1 MAKRTTKT
9 TKSKL
14 KQVTRELTEVKD
26 LQVSE
31 GEKYDTIQ
39 ETVAVVSKKV
49 SMVVGVLARNA
60 SKVKTVENRV
70 SDLEDE
76 VYKEKE
82 PQVEDKPGL
91 AIVGAMESIA
101 SSFASVN
108 KSLEKLNA
116 VDMTA
121 AYKSEQLQE
130 TKPTV
135 AVTGGK
141 GRGGEPV
148 QGESIFSMLKTLFT
162 NPAVVAALAGIVYTI
177 LPKDIQDK
185 LKAFLGGFADGL
197 KGTAGEDENSGI
209 KGLGTALKIAAAVI
223 ATVFSAKLIGS
234 IASAITTTI
243 QIFKSLRKI
252 SGKKMLALGAG
263 AAAGYA
269 VMKSMEGDTGEE
281 APGEAAPA
289 AEPESKPTPAATE
302 KPTTQAPAAAPATP
316 PPPPAAAPATPPPM
330 ATPAAPPPAPTGTGL
345 KPGGGEGIRPGGGL
359 GLKPSGNEGLVLSE
373 LQNAGFSKKA
383 QANIMAQVAKES
395 GFRPRSEELEKYSAK
410 TLYNL
415 YGPEQKNNK
424 VRFKSMQE
432 AQDLVAKGP
441 EAVGDVIYGGRM
453 GNDKPGDGYKYRGRG
468 FLQITGKD
476 NYARLGK
483 AIGVDLISNP
493 DLANDPAIAARL
505 VPVFFTSGRPKPPDL
520 ENIDVVNK
528 LVGSA
533 SEKSREERKT
543 LAAAYESN
551 LGSSYSLTS
560 ASPVPPAPTT
570 GATIASASQ
579 GVKAASA
586 PSFQVASLSN
596 NNSAKENGG
605 GVKPPPPMPSP
616 ITDRGS
622 LGISIRHSTAY
633 A

>member
-1 MAKRTTKT
+1 
-9 TKSKL
+9 
-14 KQVTRELTEVKD
+14 
-26 LQVSE
+26 
-31 GEKYDTIQ
+31 
-39 ETVAVVSKKV
+39 
-49 SMVVGVLARNA
+49 
-60 SKVKTVENRV
+60 
-70 SDLEDE
+70 
-76 VYKEKE
+76 
-82 PQVEDKPGL
+82 
-91 AIVGAMESIA
+91 
-101 SSFASVN
+101 
-108 KSLEKLNA
+108 
-116 VDMTA
+116 
-121 AYKSEQLQE
+121 
-130 TKPTV
+130 
-135 AVTGGK
+135 
-141 GRGGEPV
+141 
-148 QGESIFSMLKTLFT
+148 
-162 NPAVVAALAGIVYTI
+162 
-177 LPKDIQDK
+177 
-185 LKAFLGGFADGL
+185 
-197 KGTAGEDENSGI
+197 
-209 KGLGTALKIAAAVI
+209 
-223 ATVFSAKLIGS
+223 
-234 IASAITTTI
+234 
-243 QIFKSLRKI
+243 
-252 SGKKMLALGAG
+252 
-263 AAAGYA
+263 
-269 VMKSMEGDTGEE
+269 
-281 APGEAAPA
+281 
-289 AEPESKPTPAATE
+289 
-302 KPTTQAPAAAPATP
+302 
-316 PPPPAAAPATPPPM
+316 M

-345 KPGGGEGIRPGGGL
+345 KPGGGEGLKPGGGL

-383 QANIMAQVAKES
+383 QANVMAQVAKES

-483 AIGVDLISNP
+483 AIGVDLVSNP

-528 LVGSA
+528 MVGSA

-586 PSFQVASLSN
+586 PSFQVASVSN

-616 ITDRGS
+616 IAGRGS
-622 LGISIRHSTAY
+622 LGIATRHSTSY

>member
-14 KQVTRELTEVKD
+14 KQVTKELTEVKD
-26 LQVSE
+26 LQASE

-39 ETVAVVSKKV
+39 ETVVVVSKKV

-60 SKVKTVENRV
+60 ARVKTVENRV

-130 TKPTV
+130 TKPTA

-141 GRGGEPV
+141 GRGGEPK

-197 KGTAGEDENSGI
+197 KSTAGEDENSGI

-269 VMKSMEGDTGEE
+269 VMKSMEGEETPEE
-281 APGEAAPA
+281 APS
-289 AEPESKPTPAATE
+289 EPEAKPTPSTTETPAA
-302 KPTTQAPAAAPATP
+302 QAPVAAPATP
-316 PPPPAAAPATPPPM
+316 PPSV
-330 ATPAAPPPAPTGTGL
+330 ATPAPSAPPSATPASPPPAPTGTGL

-483 AIGVDLISNP
+483 AIGVDLVSNP

-528 LVGSA
+528 MVGSA

-616 ITDRGS
+616 IAGRGS
-622 LGISIRHSTAY
+622 LGIDIRHSTSY

>member
-49 SMVVGVLARNA
+49 SMVVGVLARSA

-76 VYKEKE
+76 VYKEKEE

-116 VDMTA
+116 VDA
-121 AYKSEQLQE
+121 ASAYKTEQLQE

-135 AVTGGK
+135 STTGSK
-141 GRGGEPV
+141 GRGGEPRE
-148 QGESIFSMLKTLFT
+148 GESIFGMLKTLFT

-185 LKAFLGGFADGL
+185 IKAFLGGFADGL

-209 KGLGTALKIAAAVI
+209 KGLGTALKVAAAVI

-243 QIFKSLRKI
+243 QIFKSLRKL

-269 VMKSMEGDTGEE
+269 VMKSMEGDDTG
-281 APGEAAPA
+281 GEAPA

-302 KPTTQAPAAAPATP
+302 TPATQTPAAAPATP
-316 PPPPAAAPATPPPM
+316 PPPPAAAPAPPP
-330 ATPAAPPPAPTGTGL
+330 PAAAPAYPPPAPTGTGL
-345 KPGGGEGIRPGGGL
+345 KPGGGEGIKPGGGL

-383 QANIMAQVAKES
+383 QANVMAQVAKES
-395 GFRPRSEELEKYSAK
+395 GFRPRSEELAKYSAK

-476 NYARLGK
+476 NYSRLGK
-483 AIGVDLISNP
+483 AIGVDLVSNP

-520 ENIDVVNK
+520 ENIDLVNK
-528 LVGSA
+528 IVGSA

-551 LGSSYSLTS
+551 LGASYALTS
-560 ASPVPPAPTT
+560 ATPAPAAPTT

-579 GVKAASA
+579 GVKAAST
-586 PSFQVASLSN
+586 PSFQVASVSN
-596 NNSAKENGG
+596 NNAAKENGG
-605 GVKPPPPMPSP
+605 GVKPPPSMPSP
-616 ITDRGS
+616 IAGRGS
-622 LGISIRHSTAY
+622 LGISIRHNTAY

>member
-60 SKVKTVENRV
+60 AKVKTVENRV
-70 SDLEDE
+70 RDLEDE

-82 PQVEDKPGL
+82 PQVEDKPGI

-101 SSFASVN
+101 SSFATVN

-130 TKPTV
+130 TKPT
-135 AVTGGK
+135 AATTGGK

-269 VMKSMEGDTGEE
+269 VMKSMEGEETPEE
-281 APGEAAPA
+281 APS
-289 AEPESKPTPAATE
+289 EPEAKPTPSATE
-302 KPTTQAPAAAPATP
+302 TPAAQAPVAAPATP
-316 PPPPAAAPATPPPM
+316 PPSV
-330 ATPAAPPPAPTGTGL
+330 ATPAPSAPPSATPASPPPAPTGTGL

-383 QANIMAQVAKES
+383 QANVMAQVAKES

-483 AIGVDLISNP
+483 AIGVDLVSNP

-528 LVGSA
+528 MVGSA

-579 GVKAASA
+579 GVKAAST
-586 PSFQVASLSN
+586 PSFQVASVSN

-616 ITDRGS
+616 IAGRGS
-622 LGISIRHSTAY
+622 LGIATRHSTSY